1 MPGSDKKSK
10 FFLALIDDR
19 SYYNFIMSRP
29 RKSSHIRE
37 KLISEGTEL
46 LKLKGYHGTG
56 IKEILD
62 RVNVPKGSFYNF
74 FESKEKYVSEIIE
87 NYNIELLK
95 EIDNFLEKSTKNPLE
110 KIINAYS
117 YVIKEIENTGLTGCL
132 VGNLAA
138 ELGDSSKEC
147 LFQMQNGVKLWKSR
161 FVNLFEQAREE
172 NLLRKDISAENMADI
187 FWNAW
192 QGGLLRMKIEGNTS
206 QLQMMLEKLLNIL
219 FRA

>member
-1 MPGSDKKSK
+1 
-10 FFLALIDDR
+10 
-19 SYYNFIMSRP
+19 MSRP

-206 QLQMMLEKLLNIL
+206 QLQMMLENLLNIL
-219 FRA
+219 FRV

>member
-1 MPGSDKKSK
+1 
-10 FFLALIDDR
+10 
-19 SYYNFIMSRP
+19 MSRP
-29 RKSSHIRE
+29 RKSTHIRE

-74 FESKEKYVSEIIE
+74 FESKEKYVAEIIE
-87 NYNIELLK
+87 NYNMEVLK
-95 EIDNFLEKSTKNPLE
+95 EVDTFIEKSSRNPLE

-117 YVIKEIENTGLTGCL
+117 YVIKEIEKTGLTGCL

-147 LFQMQNGVKLWKSR
+147 LFQMKNGVKLWKSR
-161 FVNLFEQAREE
+161 FVSLFQEAQEK

-187 FWNAW
+187 FWNSW
-192 QGGLLRMKIEGNTS
+192 QGGLLRMKIEGNTE
-206 QLQMMLEKLLNIL
+206 QLEMILDKLLNTL
-219 FRA
+219 FRN